1 MKGYELSYDS
11 EKIDDI
17 LKQVDEKTVYEEA
30 TADEHGLMSS
40 EDKVKL
46 SEIDAMTYAE
56 IAEIVRNH

>member
-17 LKQVDEKTVYEEA
+17 LKQVDKKTVYEEA
-30 TADEHGLMSS
+30 TADEHGLMST